1 MKRHFSAAVIVAAVA
16 LWLAPVSAADA
27 TSTLK
32 SRVDAGRGGCT
43 PLQSD
48 RVLNDVARRAN
59 TETRAYIEHTAR
71 FEPFEDPMPILRD
84 LGYSAGKARLVPGYG
99 DSEDKA
105 IHGVV
110 IHGWEAIPDCTYTRF
125 GVDVLDNPEGS
136 RGRYVLAALI
146 LAGD

>member
-1 MKRHFSAAVIVAAVA
+1 
-16 LWLAPVSAADA
+16 
-27 TSTLK
+27 
-32 SRVDAGRGGCT
+32 
-43 PLQSD
+43 
-48 RVLNDVARRAN
+48 
-59 TETRAYIEHTAR
+59 
-71 FEPFEDPMPILRD
+71 MPILRD